1 MKKFLFTILLVGFLG
16 ACSSTDKVMDT
27 PTTSSEVSDST
38 DVVEEVKDTIP
49 RQKITRTPTHFSVSK
64 PAANPKAKKENM

>member
-1 MKKFLFTILLVGFLG
+1 MKEFLFTILLVGFFG

-38 DVVEEVKDTIP
+38 DLVEEPQDTIP
-49 RQKITRTPTHFSVSK
+49 RQKITRTSTHFSVSK